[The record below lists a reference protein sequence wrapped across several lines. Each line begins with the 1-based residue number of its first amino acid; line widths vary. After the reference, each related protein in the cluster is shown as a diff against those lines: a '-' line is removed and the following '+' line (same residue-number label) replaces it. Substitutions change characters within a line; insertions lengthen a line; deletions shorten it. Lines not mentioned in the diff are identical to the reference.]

1 MFEFFDLVEQV
12 AGALHRFAGP
22 QVVIAAPQKVNA
34 LENNVD
40 GGGVEQGVS

>member
-1 MFEFFDLVEQV
+1 VFELLYLVEKV

-22 QVVIAAPQKVNA
+22 QVFIAASQEVNA

-40 GGGVEQGVS
+40 GGGVE